1 MHYPLSRD
9 FVKLG
14 GNSVTRTDDVGPA
27 IDAVLAGA
35 RASTVESERIEF
47 KTVGRSRTD
56 ALVDLAQAAAC
67 FANARGGS
75 LVVGIAD
82 RSAGRE
88 AIIGCGDLDPVMT
101 QRRIYEL
108 TTPPLIVTVDDVD
121 VHGVRL
127 LVIVV
132 PRSPDVHQVTGRST
146 ERIGT
151 SCEPMTSTRIA
162 AVVSDR
168 QGRDWSAEDSGVD
181 IDAVA
186 ARAAD
191 EARLLLADLAH
202 AERRSWATL
211 RLPDMLR
218 RIGAVTSGGT
228 LTNAGAMLFTPAG
241 RQTQIAYTHRQTRSG
256 ELTANERLPG
266 PGLTALLRCLE
277 LIDTRSDRTPVNVR
291 SGQQLFIADLPE
303 AAVRE
308 AVVNA
313 CMHRDYRSLAAVQV
327 EHSPT
332 RIAVTSPGDFVMGV
346 TAENLLTANPRSRNP
361 ALAAAMRRLGLAEDA
376 GVGVDRMYV
385 EMARFGHSPP
395 TFASDRYGVTA
406 TLLGGAPST
415 TVTRFVV
422 TWPDSWRSNPDPLL
436 VMLAL
441 LAHRTVSAAAL
452 APALQKPEAEVEL
465 ILRQLAAPDGFI
477 ERTRGSATH
486 RTGVYRLRAD
496 AVAALGTA
504 VLYRRRVG
512 DDTDRKVVDI
522 VRETGQINGR
532 MVRTLLDVNTPTAS
546 RILGDLV
553 SREILVKTSDAQRGP
568 SVTYGKGSK
577 FPSRRS
583 SRPTT
588 PRQETFDD

>member
-1 MHYPLSRD
+1 MA
-9 FVKLG
+9 G
-14 GNSVTRTDDVGPA
+14 QDDARLA
-27 IDAVLAGA
+27 IDAVLSGA
-35 RASTVESERIEF
+35 RASTVESQRIEF

-56 ALVDLAQAAAC
+56 TLVDLAEAAAC
-67 FANARGGS
+67 FANAAGGT
-75 LVVGIAD
+75 VVIGVAD
-82 RSAGRE
+82 QSTGRE
-88 AIIGCGDLDPVMT
+88 AIVGSGDLDAVLT

-108 TTPPLIVTVDDVD
+108 TAPPLVVPVDELDVE
-121 VHGVRL
+121 GIPL
-127 LVIVV
+127 LVITV
-132 PRSPDVHQVTGRST
+132 PRSPDVHQVAGRST
-146 ERIGT
+146 ERMGT

-181 IDAVA
+181 IDAVT
-186 ARAAD
+186 ARAVD
-191 EARLLLADLAH
+191 EARLLLADLAD
-202 AERRSWATL
+202 AERRSWASL
-211 RLPDMLR
+211 SLPDMLR
-218 RIGAVTSGGT
+218 RIGVATTDGT

-241 RQTQIAYTHRQTRSG
+241 RQTRVAYTHRQTRSG

-277 LIDTRSDRTPVNVR
+277 LIDTRTDRTPVNVR

-313 CMHRDYRSLAAVQV
+313 CMHRDYRSPAAVQV

-332 RIAVTSPGDFVMGV
+332 RIAVTSPGDFMLGL

-395 TFASDRYGVTA
+395 TFASDRYGVTT

-422 TWPDSWRSNPDPLL
+422 AWPDSWRSNPDPLL

-441 LAHRTVSAAAL
+441 LAHRTVTAAAL
-452 APALQKPEAEVEL
+452 APALQKPDAEVEL

-504 VLYRRRVG
+504 VLYRRRVE

-532 MVRTLLDVNTPTAS
+532 IVRTLFDVDTPTAS

-553 SREILVKTSDAQRGP
+553 SRDVLVKTSEAQRGP
-568 SVTYGKGSK
+568 SVTYGRGPK
-577 FPSRRS
+577 FPAARASRS
-583 SRPTT
+583 ATKT
-588 PRQETFDD
+588 QEPSDD